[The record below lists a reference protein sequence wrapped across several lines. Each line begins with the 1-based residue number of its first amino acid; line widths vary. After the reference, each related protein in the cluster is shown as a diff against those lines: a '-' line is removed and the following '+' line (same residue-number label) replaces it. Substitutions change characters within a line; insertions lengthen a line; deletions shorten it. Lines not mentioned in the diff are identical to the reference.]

1 MNNEL
6 IKENSWCKGNWKWL
20 LPTLFLF
27 FIMGLGLMTITGNG
41 KNINDLTQAYSDHS
55 LFEKAFEKAKTNPRV
70 IAILGDIEPIDKLAI
85 LEGTTKYSNN
95 NNVVD
100 LTVRI
105 IGNKGKGKLD
115 VSAVRNGA
123 TWEYKKI
130 NVRIKQTQEEIQIL
144 KTNP

>member
-6 IKENSWCKGNWKWL
+6 IKENSWWKRNWNWL

-85 LEGTTKYSNN
+85 LEGNTKYSNN
-95 NNVVD
+95 NNAVD

-115 VSAVRNGA
+115 VSAVRNGT
-123 TWEYKKI
+123 TWEYRKI